1 MDLKPSTYSSEVR
14 GFSGRT
20 VGLMAGSAAVTKTKP
35 SEHCTTHYK
44 PRVTNDSD
52 LDAVGSPGAGRPG
65 RGWQPCSVAA
75 RPVASSSAGPGA
87 GAPARLAAAG
97 GQLSI
102 RRLAGSR
109 FASPAGGDPRG
120 SATPAADV
128 NALILSRT
136 RGKVNHRGG
145 ARGAGRY
152 RQRAIG

>member
-20 VGLMAGSAAVTKTKP
+20 VGLMAGSAAGTKNQ
-35 SEHCTTHYK
+35 TTENRTTPHK
-44 PRVTNDSD
+44 HPGTNDSY

-65 RGWQPCSVAA
+65 RGWQPCCVAA

-102 RRLAGSR
+102 RRLAVSR

-128 NALILSRT
+128 NALILSR
-136 RGKVNHRGG
+136 
-145 ARGAGRY
+145 
-152 RQRAIG
+152 